1 MNTKIIGI
9 VILAVAIGG
18 SSAYFLTKD
27 DSLDTNSTSN
37 KPIYQN
43 EKIGLVINT
52 VNPPKGIVE
61 LEEAYK
67 IASTSGIGRTNLY
80 VHWDYLK
87 ILSMHLQLNLSIDAI
102 ACDYLLVNNH

>member
-37 KPIYQN
+37 KPIYQKSAAYGHFGRDPGSDGSFSW
-43 EKIGLVINT
+43 EKTDKADIF
-52 VNPPKGIVE
+52 K
-61 LEEAYK
+61 K
-67 IASTSGIGRTNLY
+67 
-80 VHWDYLK
+80 
-87 ILSMHLQLNLSIDAI
+87 
-102 ACDYLLVNNH
+102 